1 MFSFTFTSTRHDMTP
16 QYLLIVL
23 AFAAIYV
30 GIAADGSCGMEIDSL
45 IDGYYFSL
53 ETMVS
58 ACLRACVAGGC
69 LACLASPCLA
79 CAGQGRMSRVI
90 GQPHDC

>member
-1 MFSFTFTSTRHDMTP
+1 MTP

-30 GIAADGSCGMEIDSL
+30 GIAANGSCGMEIDSL

-69 LACLASPCLA
+69 LACLASPRLA
-79 CAGQGRMSRVI
+79 SPAPVRVEECRASLDSPMI
-90 GQPHDC
+90 YKL